1 LLGSACLAEAAGRRL
16 SSAAILLDFEIDLL
30 AFNEVRHA
38 STLNRGDVD
47 ENVRAAIVGLDE
59 AEALGAVEPL
69 DRSRCHSRIPS
80 VCCVGQAGL
89 RRSTA
94 CIEILGIDVS
104 KREFFAGIPIDRP
117 KYQSVG
123 YSLDDK

>member
-1 LLGSACLAEAAGRRL
+1 M
-16 SSAAILLDFEIDLL
+16 
-30 AFNEVRHA
+30 NERI
-38 STLNRGDVD
+38 S
-47 ENVRAAIVGLDE
+47 AAIVGLDE